1 MGSGL
6 EAALARHRLW
16 SILALVLITVFAWAW
31 LIGGAGTL
39 MEPQTSLLPPISE
52 HPAPQ
57 AMPMP
62 DMAMPDMA
70 RTGMSSL
77 ASPAWTPL
85 RFGLT
90 LSMWW
95 TMMIAM
101 MLPSAAPIILL
112 YAKASGH
119 GDAKTPPS
127 TAGFLIGY
135 LFAWGAFSLLAT
147 GVHAGLERTGL
158 ISEMW
163 LSSQSRWLSAGL
175 LFAAGIYQLTPIKNM
190 CLRHCR
196 NPGQFLSRNFR
207 PGRSG
212 ALQMG
217 LIHGTYCIGCCW
229 LLMLLLFVGGVMNL
243 VWIALLTLMVAAEKL
258 LPHGRAVSLVA
269 GGVSLLGAL
278 LILLR

>member
-1 MGSGL
+1 MT
-6 EAALARHRLW
+6 
-16 SILALVLITVFAWAW
+16 VLAWAW

-39 MEPQTSLLPPISE
+39 MEPQKSLLPPLAE
-52 HPAPQ
+52 QPAAQ
-57 AMPMP
+57 TMPMP
-62 DMAMPDMA
+62 DMPMPDMA
-70 RTGMSSL
+70 RTGLSSS
-77 ASPAWTPL
+77 APSAWTTL

-90 LSMWW
+90 FSMWW

-101 MLPSAAPIILL
+101 MLPSAAPTILL
-112 YAKASGH
+112 YAKASSP

-147 GVHAGLERTGL
+147 GVQAVLERTGF
-158 ISEMW
+158 ISDM
-163 LSSQSRWLSAGL
+163 LLASRSRWLSAGI

-258 LPHGRAVSLVA
+258 LPHGRAASLVA
-269 GGVSLLGAL
+269 GGASLLGAL
-278 LILLR
+278 LILVR

>member
-6 EAALARHRLW
+6 EAALARHRRW
-16 SILALVLITVFAWAW
+16 SILALVLMTVLAWAW

-39 MEPQTSLLPPISE
+39 MDPQTSLLPPLE
-52 HPAPQ
+52 EQPAAQ
-57 AMPMP
+57 
-62 DMAMPDMA
+62 AMPDMV
-70 RTGMSSL
+70 RSGMSSS
-77 ASPAWTPL
+77 APSAWTPL
-85 RFGLT
+85 RFGLN

-101 MLPSAAPIILL
+101 MLPSAAPTILL
-112 YAKASGH
+112 YAKASSH
-119 GDAKTPPS
+119 GDAETQPS
-127 TAGFLIGY
+127 TAEFLIGY

-147 GVHAGLERTGL
+147 GVQAGLERTGF
-158 ISEMW
+158 ISEM
-163 LSSQSRWLSAGL
+163 LLASRSRWLSAGI

-207 PGRSG
+207 SGRSG

-269 GGVSLLGAL
+269 SGASLLGAI
-278 LILLR
+278 LIILR

>member
-1 MGSGL
+1 M
-6 EAALARHRLW
+6 
-16 SILALVLITVFAWAW
+16 LALVLITVFAWAW

-39 MEPQTSLLPPISE
+39 MVPQTSLLPPLAE

-62 DMAMPDMA
+62 DMV
-70 RTGMSSL
+70 RTGRSSS
-77 ASPAWTPL
+77 APSAWTPL

-90 LSMWW
+90 LTMWW

-101 MLPSAAPIILL
+101 MLPSAAPTILL
-112 YAKASGH
+112 YSKASSH
-119 GDAKTPPS
+119 GDAKTQPS

-147 GVHAGLERTGL
+147 GVHAGLERTGY
-158 ISEMW
+158 ISEM
-163 LSSQSRWLSAGL
+163 LLASRSRWLSAGI
-175 LFAAGIYQLTPIKNM
+175 LFSAGIYQLTPIKNM

-196 NPGQFLSRNFR
+196 NPGQFLSRHYR

-217 LIHGTYCIGCCW
+217 LIHGVYCIGCCG
-229 LLMLLLFVGGVMNL
+229 LLMLLLFIGGVMNL
-243 VWIALLTLMVAAEKL
+243 AWIALLTLMVAAEKL
-258 LPHGRAVSLVA
+258 LPHGRLVSLVTGA
-269 GGVSLLGAL
+269 ASILGAL
-278 LILLR
+278 VFLLR

>member
-6 EAALARHRLW
+6 EAALARYRLW
-16 SILALVLITVFAWAW
+16 SILALVLITVLAWAW
-31 LIGGAGTL
+31 LINGAGTL
-39 MEPQTSLLPPISE
+39 MVPQTSLLPPLAE
-52 HPAPQ
+52 QPKAQ

-62 DMAMPDMA
+62 GMA
-70 RTGMSSL
+70 RTGMSSS
-77 ASPAWTPL
+77 APSAWTPL

-90 LSMWW
+90 FSMWW

-101 MLPSAAPIILL
+101 MLPSAAPTILL

-119 GDAKTPPS
+119 GDARTQSS

-147 GVHAGLERTGL
+147 GMHAGLERTGF
-158 ISEMW
+158 ISEML
-163 LSSQSRWLSAGL
+163 LSSQSRWLSAGI

-207 PGRSG
+207 PGRNG

-243 VWIALLTLMVAAEKL
+243 VWIALLTFMVAAEKL

-269 GGVSLLGAL
+269 GGASLLGAL